1 MYPESTI
8 QSQRQLP
15 DLTFTNV
22 LSHSNIPKESQLERL
37 DVFLSPLDITNY
49 LGLTEATG
57 LIWWVRNWRAIDYKL
72 SWEMKATLIL

>member
-22 LSHSNIPKESQLERL
+22 FSHSNIPEESHLERVN
-37 DVFLSPLDITNY
+37 VFLSPLDVTNY
-49 LGLTEATG
+49 LGLTEAAG
-57 LIWWVRNWRAIDYKL
+57 LIWWVRDWRVIDYKL
-72 SWEMKATLIL
+72 SWEI